1 MGVAHDSEMMS
12 SKMRKGVKTD
22 LPIFRE
28 RLHEALKDLDMSQR
42 QLALQMGKDPRTIN
56 HVFTGPVHPDLG
68 TLRDLCARLNVSA
81 DYLLGLGEKTEPTG
95 GGKVIKHYEDLRA
108 AFSKDGEASHIG
120 VTTLP
125 NWDNFQGD
133 IIAFKMNG
141 ENLNHPIIEDGDILY
156 VDTGQTT
163 VATSGFYINEDKR
176 GRYWVI
182 YIVTNSGDDGEGRN
196 FSRVYFEGTRGAKQV
211 AEPRAAK
218 TAEYFN
224 IKGKVISRRT
234 EHFL

>member
-1 MGVAHDSEMMS
+1 MGIVHDNEMMS

-81 DYLLGLGEKTEPTG
+81 DYLLGLGEKTQPKG
-95 GGKVIKHYEDLRA
+95 GGIIIRHYDTFNA
-108 AFSKDGEASHIG
+108 AFQGGEASHVG

-125 NWDNFQGD
+125 DWEGAEGE
-133 IIAFKMNG
+133 IVAFKMSHD
-141 ENLNHPIIEDGDILY
+141 NLNHPIIQDGDIVY
-156 VDTGQTT
+156 VDTG
-163 VATSGFYINEDKR
+163 VKKVRFSGFYINEDAD
-176 GRYWVI
+176 GVCWNI
-182 YIVTNSGDDGEGRN
+182 YINVSERMTDGPPRLT
-196 FSRVYFEGTRGAKQV
+196 RIYFEDTRGLRHGHD
-211 AEPRAAK
+211 PRK
-218 TAEYFN
+218 ELDPKHLK
-224 IKGKVISRRT
+224 IRGKLLSKRT
-234 EHFL
+234 PHFL